1 MNINANIT
9 ANIKQYK
16 TNYFF
21 YALILYSV
29 GVLYLL
35 PYELQLPHARICL
48 PLLTLILLVQLFCHK
63 SKLLIGDIIIV
74 CLILIISVINFSPYH
89 LFRYS
94 LPISLMAIG
103 FSGFKPIPINR
114 TFLVALCWITSF
126 AMILQMAIYR
136 RQEFDGSGRVSLSVG
151 DPNISGLYMLLFFFL
166 CYKIKFKPGIIL
178 GLVSSL
184 LFLSRNYFLTL
195 VIFFFIVFFEKKIT
209 KIASKINF
217 SIIFIV
223 ANIFGILVGE
233 YFLNH
238 IEIGFAYDTGSSR
251 LFSLNDKSNLARFE
265 ANRFLFSSYTN
276 NLNLALRGYGAEYE
290 NVFRPMGAIIHNSF
304 LEVIAYTGIPL
315 GILYFWVI
323 LRVFQGYYVQDNFKY
338 IFPYLFFCL
347 FLHTGLQGLCPFF
360 FVSILAMSVEG
371 KNK

>member
-9 ANIKQYK
+9 INTQQNK

-21 YALILYSV
+21 YALILYCI
-29 GVLYLL
+29 GVLYLI
-35 PYELQLPHARICL
+35 PYELQLPHARIFL
-48 PLLTLILLVQLFCHK
+48 PLLALILILQLFCYK
-63 SKLLIGDIIIV
+63 SKLLVSDIVIV
-74 CLILIISVINFSPYH
+74 CMIFIVSVINFSPYH
-89 LFRYS
+89 FFRYS
-94 LPISLMAIG
+94 LPICLMAIG
-103 FSGFKPIPINR
+103 FSGFKAILINR
-114 TFLVALCWITSF
+114 AFLVILCWITSF

-136 RQEFDGSGRVSLSVG
+136 RQEFDGNSRITLSVS

-178 GLVSSL
+178 GLVSSF

-195 VIFFFIVFFEKKIT
+195 VIFFIIVFFEKQFA
-209 KIASKINF
+209 KIAGTISF
-217 SIIFIV
+217 IIVFIV
-223 ANIFGILVGE
+223 ANILGVLIGE

-238 IEIGFAYDTGSSR
+238 VEIGFAYDTGSSR

-265 ANRFLFSSYTN
+265 ANRFLLNSYMN

-290 NVFRPMGAIIHNSF
+290 SVFRPMGAIIHNSF

-360 FVSILAMSVEG
+360 FVSILAMRI
-371 KNK
+371 K

>member
-1 MNINANIT
+1 MDINANIT
-9 ANIKQYK
+9 IDIQQNK

-21 YALILYSV
+21 YTLILYCI
-29 GVLYLL
+29 GVLYLI
-35 PYELQLPHARICL
+35 PYQLQLPHARICL
-48 PLLTLILLVQLFCHK
+48 PLLALILILQLFCYK
-63 SKLLIGDIIIV
+63 SKLLVSDIVIV
-74 CLILIISVINFSPYH
+74 CLIFIVSVINFSPYH

-94 LPISLMAIG
+94 LPICLMAIG
-103 FSGFKPIPINR
+103 FSGFKSIPINR
-114 TFLVALCWITSF
+114 TFLVILCWITSF

-136 RQEFDGSGRVSLSVG
+136 RQEFDGSSRITLSVS

-166 CYKIKFKPGIIL
+166 CYKIKFKPGIVL

-195 VIFFFIVFFEKKIT
+195 VIFFLIVLFEKQFTKVAGKI
-209 KIASKINF
+209 SF
-217 SIIFIV
+217 VIIFIV
-223 ANIFGILVGE
+223 ANILGVLIGE

-238 IEIGFAYDTGSSR
+238 VEVGFAYDTGSSR

-265 ANRFLFSSYTN
+265 ANRFLLSSYMN

-323 LRVFQGYYVQDNFKY
+323 LRVFQGYYVKDNFKY

-360 FVSILAMSVEG
+360 FVSILAMRI
-371 KNK
+371 K

>member
-9 ANIKQYK
+9 SNIKQNK

-21 YALILYSV
+21 YTLVLYSI

-35 PYELQLPHARICL
+35 PYDLQLPHAKIFL
-48 PLLTLILLVQLFCHK
+48 PLLTLILIVQIFSYQ
-63 SKLLIGDIIIV
+63 SKLLVSDIIIV
-74 CLILIISVINFSPYH
+74 CLIFIVSVINFSQYH

-94 LPISLMAIG
+94 LPICLMAIG

-114 TFLVALCWITSF
+114 NFLIILCWITSF

-136 RQEFDGSGRVSLSVG
+136 RQEFDGSGRVTLSVG

-178 GLVSSL
+178 ALVSSL

-195 VIFFFIVFFEKKIT
+195 VIFFFIVIFEKQ
-209 KIASKINF
+209 IAKLATKINF
-217 SIIFIV
+217 YTIFII

-238 IEIGFAYDTGSSR
+238 VEVGFAYDTASSR

-265 ANRFLFSSYTN
+265 ANRFLLTSYMN
-276 NLNLALRGYGAEYE
+276 NLNLALRGYGEEYE
-290 NVFRPMGAIIHNSF
+290 NIFRPLGAIIHNSF

-323 LRVFQGYYVQDNFKY
+323 LRVFQGYYLRDNFKY

-360 FVSILAMSVEG
+360 FVSILAMSVEDM
-371 KNK
+371 N

>member
-1 MNINANIT
+1 MNINAKIT
-9 ANIKQYK
+9 TEIEQNQ

-35 PYELQLPHARICL
+35 PYDFQLSHAKICL
-48 PLLTLILLVQLFCHK
+48 PLLALILFVQSFGNQ
-63 SKLLIGDIIIV
+63 SKLLVTDIVIV
-74 CLILIISVINFSPYH
+74 CLILIVSVINFSPYH

-94 LPISLMAIG
+94 LPICLMAIG
-103 FSGFKPIPINR
+103 FSGFKSIPIKR
-114 TFLVALCWITSF
+114 LFLVVLCWISFF
-126 AMILQMAIYR
+126 AMVLQMAIYR
-136 RQEFDGSGRVSLSVG
+136 RQEFDGSGRITLSVG

-166 CYKIKFKPGIIL
+166 CYKIRFKPGIIL

-195 VIFFFIVFFEKKIT
+195 AIFFVIVFFEKKIT
-209 KIASKINF
+209 KIAVKFNF
-217 SIIFIV
+217 IFIFFV
-223 ANIFGILVGE
+223 ANVLGILIGE
-233 YFLNH
+233 YFLQH
-238 IEIGFAYDTGSSR
+238 VEIGLTYDTSSSR
-251 LFSLNDKSNLARFE
+251 LFSLNDKSNLLRFE
-265 ANRFLFSSYTN
+265 ANRFLLSSYIN

-290 NVFRPMGAIIHNSF
+290 NVFRPIGAIIHNSF

-315 GILYFWVI
+315 GILYFCVV
-323 LRVFQGYYVQDNFKY
+323 LRVFQGYYVRDNCKY

-360 FVSILAMSVEG
+360 FVSILAMSVE
-371 KNK
+371 NK